1 MPTNTTFFDL
11 LSAVEQYY
19 GSGSDQ
25 WLEIARYGQSS
36 EQFLQIVDQ
45 LPDYRAVTNVKGEI
59 LGWERLTSETT
70 SSLSTTINSNVGTE
84 VIETWTPATVETA
97 QGEVIASKGIATS
110 SGVQFI
116 TKSVIPAIAAAGVGI
131 QLGKTIDKVAY
142 EVGGLIWDKEEL
154 WALDPD
160 NWDTITSGND
170 DLNSRVFN
178 MIFGLNQ
185 NDNTMQPYIDEMA
198 FAHLAG
204 YMQHVGMLE
213 KGNYDIDYDLSTLGY
228 TLQRTGY
235 PNPLQVVDV
244 NNISSLN
251 WRRGVYH
258 FEQHWTVISSTHPV
272 YAVLYQNTAN
282 TCYIDIWS
290 KGPFTLK
297 GWIVRLPGHQ
307 DSSGAGYEGTY
318 TSQQH
323 QYSGEPEYYGLYGAS
338 MGQFLY
344 SSAHPSY
351 DEERWSWTPYG
362 SYVITVD
369 ENYPTTHD
377 LRCILFGNSTE
388 SEVGGMPGIGTQTG
402 AVTPDLSDEMT
413 VNEILAVLKSIYPD
427 LWNNAVEYPVMQPDG
442 TTKTYT
448 YVPTTLPETVSATD
462 EQPTGNG
469 EYINQQHPEYDPET
483 VPDSMWKTI
492 YDVISTPPSNTT
504 TETGDGTT
512 PAVVVP
518 TGSASALYS
527 VYNPSQSELNSFGA
541 WLWSTNF
548 VDQLLK
554 LFNDP
559 MQAIIGLHKV
569 FAPPSISGRGNIK
582 VGYLDSGVTTNL
594 VDEQYVTV
602 DCGSV
607 SLSEYFGNVFDYDPH
622 TQVYIYLPFI
632 GIEKLDTGDVMR
644 SSINV
649 VYHIDVI
656 TGACLA
662 EINVTRDLSGGT
674 LYTFTGNCAV
684 QYPVSSGSYMG
695 IVASIASIAGGVV
708 GTISSGGALA
718 PMAMGAVSGVLNA
731 HTRVNH
737 SGGFSG
743 NAGAMGIKKPYLII
757 TRPQTCLADEFPKF
771 EGYPANS
778 SVLVSDCT
786 GYIECKAVHIE
797 NVPATDAELTEI
809 ENLLKSG
816 VII

>member
-70 SSLSTTINSNVGTE
+70 SSLSTAINSNVGTE

-185 NDNTMQPYIDEMA
+185 TNNTMQPYIDEMA
-198 FAHLAG
+198 LAHTAL
-204 YMQHVGMLE
+204 YMQQVGLFNRNDYE
-213 KGNYDIDYDLSTLGY
+213 VDYDVSTLGY
-228 TLQRTGY
+228 TLDKSGY
-235 PNPLQVVDV
+235 PNPLKVVDA
-244 NNISSLN
+244 NNFTVLN

-258 FEQHWTVISSTHPV
+258 YTQHWEVLSSSSPVIV
-272 YAVLYQNTAN
+272 ALRQNRDGQ
-282 TCYIDIWS
+282 TCSGIMMS
-290 KGPFTLK
+290 KDPFTVK
-297 GWIVRLPGHQ
+297 GWCENYLHPGEPTGWE
-307 DSSGAGYEGTY
+307 DTY
-318 TSQQH
+318 NSAYH
-323 QYSGEPEYYGLYGAS
+323 EYSGMPGYYSLYGAVAIAES
-338 MGQFLY
+338 FYG
-344 SSAHPSY
+344 ATHPSY
-351 DEERWSWTPYG
+351 ENERWSWTPNG
-362 SYVITVD
+362 SYVTEL
-369 ENYPTTHD
+369 ENDYPTEHD
-377 LRCILFGNSTE
+377 LICICYGNSTE
-388 SEVGGMPGIGTQTG
+388 SEIGGFPGTGTQPG
-402 AVTPDLSDEMT
+402 AVVPSLANDMT
-413 VNEILAVLKSIYPD
+413 VDDVLNALKAQYPD

-462 EQPTGNG
+462 EQPTGDG

-512 PAVVVP
+512 PPVVVP

-569 FAPPSISGRGNIK
+569 FAPPSIAGRGNIK